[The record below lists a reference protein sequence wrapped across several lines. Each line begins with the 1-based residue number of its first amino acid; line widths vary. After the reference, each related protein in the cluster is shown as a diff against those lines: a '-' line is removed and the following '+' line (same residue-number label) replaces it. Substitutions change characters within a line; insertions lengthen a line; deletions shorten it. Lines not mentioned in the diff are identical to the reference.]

1 MSYKGINEHLIE
13 GLRRGITAV
22 GMVLFIGTLGYR
34 FIEGWSWLDSFYM
47 TVITV
52 TTVGLS
58 EVHPPSDAG
67 KIFTTFMCI
76 GGVAVMVYFLAR
88 IAEVIFQRSTSNV
101 FGRRVMM
108 KKINQMKNHAI
119 ICGYGRTGMHV
130 VAELQAANM
139 PFVVI
144 EENEEQVKRM
154 EELEIPHIIGDAT
167 EEDPLEAARID
178 QADSLVAALDTDA
191 ENLFLTL
198 TASGL
203 SKSLRIIARVHDPDN
218 ARKFR
223 KAGAHRVVS
232 PISTG
237 ANQIA
242 QLLTRPSVV
251 DLIELVT
258 NDKSIA
264 LQVFEHTVDEQSE
277 MLGKTLSEARVRQT
291 LGSMVIAVKHRDG
304 TTAFDPGPQTRLNL
318 GDTLVAIRQTEDGEK
333 SL

>member
-1 MSYKGINEHLIE
+1 MSYKGINGQLVE
-13 GLRRGITAV
+13 GLRRGLTAV
-22 GMVLFIGTLGYR
+22 GIVLFIGTAGYR
-34 FIEGWSWLDSFYM
+34 FIEGWNWIDSFYM

-52 TTVGLS
+52 TTVGLN

-67 KIFTTFMCI
+67 KIFTTFLCV
-76 GGVAVMVYFLAR
+76 GGVAVMVYCLAR
-88 IAEVIFQRSTSNV
+88 IAEFMFQRSIGNV
-101 FGRRVMM
+101 FGRRSMM
-108 KKINQMKNHAI
+108 KKISQMKNHAI
-119 ICGYGRTGMHV
+119 ICGYGRTGMQV
-130 VAELQAANM
+130 VAELQAAHM

-144 EENEEQVKRM
+144 EENAEQAKRM
-154 EELEIPHIIGDAT
+154 AELEIPHILGDAT
-167 EEDPLEAARID
+167 EEEPLEAAQIG

-203 SKSLRIIARVHDPDN
+203 SKKLRIIARVHDPDN
-218 ARKFR
+218 SRKFR

-264 LQVFEHTVDEQSE
+264 LQVFEHTVDEGND

-318 GDTLVAIRQTEDGEK
+318 GDTLVAIRQTEEGGK
-333 SL
+333 LL